1 MAKIARWK
9 TIASAYIHRNPFIK
23 LRRDT
28 RQAPEF
34 GQHDFYILEFPHW
47 VNVVAITE
55 DEELVLVRQF
65 RHGLGQENLEV
76 PGGIVDPGEEPATAA
91 VRELREETGFAPAKL
106 ELLAA
111 VSVNPAIQDNWCHLF
126 LATGC
131 QRVGEQRLDGTE
143 SIAVELIP
151 VGEVGKM
158 LSTGQIH
165 HSLNYLALTL
175 ALNKLGLSQT

>member
-1 MAKIARWK
+1 MAKIARWQ
-9 TIASAYIHRNPFIK
+9 TVASTYIHRNPFIK

-28 RQAPEF
+28 RQAPDF
-34 GQHDFYILEFPHW
+34 GRHEFYILEFPDW

-55 DEELVLVRQF
+55 NRELVLVRQF
-65 RHGLGQENLEV
+65 RHGLGRENLEI
-76 PGGIVDPGEEPATAA
+76 PGGIVDAGEEPAVTAA
-91 VRELREETGFAPAKL
+91 RELREETGFAPAKL
-106 ELLAA
+106 ELLTA

-131 QRVGEQRLDGTE
+131 KRVGEQRLDGTE

-151 VGEVGKM
+151 LEELGNL
-158 LSTGQIH
+158 LSTGRIH

-175 ALNKLGLSQT
+175 AMNKLSAE